1 MKVKIDAKPG
11 ELQDRLPDLLKT
23 IQRMA
28 GEDLAKGHAHDE
40 EDLAP
45 LIPVLKEAVAR
56 GAFGSP
62 SFFVGRKL
70 FFGNDRMDFLEAAIL
85 AQKEGD
91 S

>member
-1 MKVKIDAKPG
+1 VKVKIDAKPG

-56 GAFGSP
+56 GGRERDRIRE
-62 SFFVGRKL
+62 VMLRKL
-70 FFGNDRMDFLEAAIL
+70 LQVME
-85 AQKEGD
+85 
-91 S
+91 